1 MVTMQ
6 KAAETQDE
14 GGVTENT
21 DTEDSVDE
29 EEKADAETNDE
40 PAMEN
45 SGQVSETT
53 DDGITSDNNGSV
65 SSYENLPAG
74 VPYTSGFTTTSG
86 VASIVAPGGGDEES
100 RVLYDNGDGTYSD
113 YYGSRYSYQEMET
126 GQMLMAIHIVPGMT
140 KIIIPETNWNSMN
153 SRAVTVPLL

>member
-74 VPYTSGFTTTSG
+74 VPYTSGFSTTSG
-86 VASIVAPGGGDEES
+86 VASIRITEMEPILMIMGADTVI
-100 RVLYDNGDGTYSD
+100 R
-113 YYGSRYSYQEMET
+113 EMET
-126 GQMLMAIHIVPGMT
+126 GQMPMEIHIVPGMT
-140 KIIIPETNWNSMN
+140 KVIISETNWNSMN
-153 SRAVTVPLL
+153 SRALTVPLM

>member
-1 MVTMQ
+1 
-6 KAAETQDE
+6 
-14 GGVTENT
+14 
-21 DTEDSVDE
+21 
-29 EEKADAETNDE
+29 
-40 PAMEN
+40 MEN

-74 VPYTSGFTTTSG
+74 VPYTSGFSTTSG

-113 YYGSRYSYQEMET
+113 NYGNRYSYQEMET
-126 GQMLMAIHIVPGMT
+126 GQMPMEIHIVPGMT
-140 KIIIPETNWNSMN
+140 KVIISETNWNSMN
-153 SRAVTVPLL
+153 SRAVTVLLM

>member
-1 MVTMQ
+1 MRKQ
-6 KAAETQDE
+6 I
-14 GGVTENT
+14 
-21 DTEDSVDE
+21 
-29 EEKADAETNDE
+29 DE

-74 VPYTSGFTTTSG
+74 VPYTSGFSTTSG

-113 YYGSRYSYQEMET
+113 DYGADTVIREMET
-126 GQMLMAIHIVPGMT
+126 GQMPMEIHIVPGMT
-140 KIIIPETNWNSMN
+140 KTINFGNNWNSMN
-153 SRAVTVPLL
+153 SKGAVTVR

>member
-1 MVTMQ
+1 
-6 KAAETQDE
+6 
-14 GGVTENT
+14 
-21 DTEDSVDE
+21 
-29 EEKADAETNDE
+29 
-40 PAMEN
+40 MEN

-113 YYGSRYSYQEMET
+113 YYGSRYSYQGDGNWQMPME
-126 GQMLMAIHIVPGMT
+126 IHIVPGMMKT
-140 KIIIPETNWNSMN
+140 IISEHSWKNMN
-153 SRAVTVPLL
+153 SRAAVAPLM

>member
-6 KAAETQDE
+6 KDAETQGE
-14 GGVTENT
+14 GGVTENA

-53 DDGITSDNNGSV
+53 DDGITSDNNESV

-74 VPYTSGFTTTSG
+74 VPYTSGFTTASG

-100 RVLYDNGDGTYSD
+100 
-113 YYGSRYSYQEMET
+113 
-126 GQMLMAIHIVPGMT
+126 
-140 KIIIPETNWNSMN
+140 
-153 SRAVTVPLL
+153 